1 MLFLKPLLTE
11 MNRNRE
17 AIYEEALL
25 DDSFALCNF
34 IFDGGWFCFDS
45 VLVSVFISI
54 ELKLQVSNFSV
65 NP

>member
-1 MLFLKPLLTE
+1 MFLKPLSTE
-11 MNRNRE
+11 INRNKE
-17 AIYEEALL
+17 AIYAEALL
-25 DDSFALCNF
+25 DDCFALCNF
-34 IFDGGWFCFDS
+34 IFDGGWFCFDA